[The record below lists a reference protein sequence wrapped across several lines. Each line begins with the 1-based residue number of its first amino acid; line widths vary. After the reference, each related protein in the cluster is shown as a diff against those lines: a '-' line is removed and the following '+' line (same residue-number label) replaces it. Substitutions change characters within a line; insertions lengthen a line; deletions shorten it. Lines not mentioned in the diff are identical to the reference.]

1 MDPDEI
7 WRHTHRERSRL
18 ADLLETLSAEEWE
31 RPSLCPGW
39 TVRDVAAHVI
49 GSAMVTPLAMVT
61 EMVRARGNFNR
72 LMLETAKRASSR
84 PTQEIVA
91 DYRRRSESRSRPLG
105 TSILDPLGDVL
116 VHTQDIAIPLG
127 RDVPIDPEAARLAA
141 GRVWKA
147 SFPFGAQK
155 RLKGVELV
163 ATDAEWAVGEGPR
176 VEGPMGQLLVLMTG
190 RDVALRALSGPGV
203 RELSARAS

>member
-18 ADLLETLSAEEWE
+18 VDLLETLSIDEWE

-49 GSAMVTPLAMVT
+49 ESAKVTPLGVLTGMI
-61 EMVRARGNFNR
+61 RARGDFNR
-72 LMLETAKRASSR
+72 LMLDSARRASCR
-84 PTQEIVA
+84 PTQEILA
-91 DYRRRSESRSRPLG
+91 DYRRLSDSRSHPLG

-116 VHTQDIAIPLG
+116 VHTQDIAVPLG
-127 RDVPIDPEAARLAA
+127 REMAIDPEAARLAA

-147 SFPFGAQK
+147 SFPFAAQK
-155 RLKGVELV
+155 RLAGVQLV
-163 ATDAEWAVGEGPR
+163 ATDAEWVVGEGPR
-176 VEGPMGQLLVLMTG
+176 VEGSMGQLLVLMTG
-190 RDVALRALSGPGV
+190 RDVALRALSGSGV
-203 RELSARAS
+203 QELSARAS